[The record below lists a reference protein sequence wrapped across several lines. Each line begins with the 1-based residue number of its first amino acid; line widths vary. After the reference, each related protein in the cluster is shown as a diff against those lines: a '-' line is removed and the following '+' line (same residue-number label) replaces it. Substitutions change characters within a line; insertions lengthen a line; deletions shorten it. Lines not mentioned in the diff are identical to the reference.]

1 MARREKKLEPPPHI
15 TYNKRSRSVV
25 DLSVKGRV
33 KILET
38 KIGVHF
44 HDFGITKPTKINAVS
59 LKRCV
64 QEHS

>member
-1 MARREKKLEPPPHI
+1 MSPRLISH
-15 TYNKRSRSVV
+15 TNKRSRSVV

-33 KILET
+33 KILEA

-44 HDFGITKPTKINAVS
+44 HDLGITKPTKINAVS